1 MTPTAPRQL
10 ALRVYLW
17 RLQRRGTRLTQLFLI
32 AGPTASGK
40 TALALRLAAELG
52 GEIVGADALQIYRDL
67 RILSA
72 RPTPEEEAQ
81 VPHHLFGVADAAEA
95 WSVGRWLAAA
105 RPVLTD
111 IAARGRP
118 AIVVGG
124 TGLYFR
130 ALTQGLAQLPS
141 VPAAVRERAGDL
153 FDRAGETGF
162 RSELRARDPAA
173 EARISPGDRQRLVR
187 AFEVHEATGRALSDW
202 QQDAAPAFAGDFRAV
217 VLEPPREALY
227 ARCDARFSAMT
238 RAGALEEVRALLAR
252 GLGPALPAMKAVGVR
267 ELGAHLEGRIGL
279 DEAVALAQQQT
290 RRYAKRQ
297 LTWFRNQT
305 SDWPR
310 VTSADPD
317 VQWDQLRAL
326 PCFG

>member
-1 MTPTAPRQL
+1 M
-10 ALRVYLW
+10 
-17 RLQRRGTRLTQLFLI
+17 
-32 AGPTASGK
+32 
-40 TALALRLAAELG
+40 RLAAELR

-72 RPTPEEEAQ
+72 RPTPEEEAR

-105 RPVLTD
+105 EPVLTD
-111 IAARGRP
+111 IAARGRT

-141 VPAAVRERAGDL
+141 VPAGVRRKTGEL
-153 FDRAGETGF
+153 FDRIGEAGF
-162 RSELRARDPAA
+162 RSELRARDGAA
-173 EARISPGDRQRLVR
+173 EARISPGDRQRLTR
-187 AFEVHEATGRALSDW
+187 AFEVHETTGRALSDW
-202 QQDAAPAFAGDFRAV
+202 QADAAPAFAKDYSAV
-217 VLEPPREALY
+217 VLAPPRDELY
-227 ARCDARFSAMT
+227 GRCDERFAAMV

-252 GLGPALPAMKAVGVR
+252 KLDPVLPAMKAVGVR
-267 ELGAHLEGRIGL
+267 ELGSHLTGEAGL
-279 DEAVALAQQQT
+279 DAAIATAQQQT

-305 SDWPR
+305 PEWPR
-310 VTSADPD
+310 VTAPD
-317 VQWDQLRAL
+317 AGAQWDQLAAL
-326 PCFG
+326 LKLG